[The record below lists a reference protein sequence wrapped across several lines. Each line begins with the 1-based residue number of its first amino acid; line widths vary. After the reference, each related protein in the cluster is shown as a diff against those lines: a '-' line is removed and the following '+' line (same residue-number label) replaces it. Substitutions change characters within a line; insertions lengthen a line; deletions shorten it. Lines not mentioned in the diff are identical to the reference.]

1 MKKILMSGMIVAS
14 LFAIQLVQA
23 ATICDAKNALADARF
38 NLMMMVDETDREEQ
52 DLLKTEIDTAS
63 TALEGVLESMLN
75 DGNKND
81 DARLATCQKT
91 WFQFKNTRETE
102 IVPAIRKGDNAKAR
116 EIATGIQA
124 KRMRVMNGVIR
135 ALHGEDCDL

>member
-1 MKKILMSGMIVAS
+1 MIIAS
-14 LFAIQLVQA
+14 LFAMPLVQA

-52 DLLKTEIDTAS
+52 NLLKTDIDTAS
-63 TALEGVLESMLN
+63 TALEGVFETMLK

-81 DARLATCQKT
+81 DAQLATFQMT
-91 WFQFKNTRETE
+91 WFEFKNTRETE
-102 IVPAIRKGDNAKAR
+102 IVPAIRKGNNAKAR

-124 KRMRVMNGVIR
+124 ERMQVMNGVIK

>member
-1 MKKILMSGMIVAS
+1 MKNILMSGMIVAS
-14 LFAIQLVQA
+14 LFVIPLVQA

-52 DLLKTEIDTAS
+52 NVLKTEIDAAS
-63 TALEGVLESMLN
+63 TALEGVFESMLN

-81 DARLATCQKT
+81 DARLATFKKT
-91 WFQFKNTRETE
+91 WFEFKNTRETE
-102 IVPAIRKGDNAKAR
+102 IVPAIRRGDNAKAKD
-116 EIATGIQA
+116 IAIGIQA
-124 KRMRVMNGVIR
+124 ERMQVMNGVVK